1 MLVDFRESESD
12 VGEDEGAIGS
22 DEYPYG
28 RGYTQIRGG
37 AYVYRACVLSI
48 QAIERIQGEAKQAT
62 DLMWERG
69 RW

>member
-1 MLVDFRESESD
+1 MEYR
-12 VGEDEGAIGS
+12 EDEGAIGS

-62 DLMWERG
+62 DLMWEEGSVVKGKRG
-69 RW
+69 